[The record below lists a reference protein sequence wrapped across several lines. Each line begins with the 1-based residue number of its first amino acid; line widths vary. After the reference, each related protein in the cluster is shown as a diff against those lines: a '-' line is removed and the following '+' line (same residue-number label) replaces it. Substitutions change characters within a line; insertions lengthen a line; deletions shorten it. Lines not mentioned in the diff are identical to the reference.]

1 MMVWNTIHFLGM
13 GLGFA
18 GALLQAFFA
27 SSFRIRNEHLEVN
40 PNLAKVASK
49 VQLPG
54 LWMFA
59 IGFML
64 LLFYEMHLL
73 QIG

>member
-1 MMVWNTIHFLGM
+1 MLLWNTIHFAGM

-27 SSFRIRNEHLEVN
+27 SSFRIRNKHLEVN
-40 PNLAKVASK
+40 PRLAKVASK
-49 VQLPG
+49 AQLPG

-59 IGFML
+59 IGFIL

-73 QIG
+73 QLG

>member
-1 MMVWNTIHFLGM
+1 MLVWNTIHFAGM
-13 GLGFA
+13 VLSFA

-27 SSFRIRNEHLEVN
+27 SGFRIRNDHLEVN
-40 PNLAKVASK
+40 PKLAKVASK

-59 IGFML
+59 IGFIL
-64 LLFYEMHLL
+64 LVYYEMHLL
-73 QIG
+73 